1 MREYDRRQREAFTR
15 KRNLLLSDIT
25 HDLKTPITT
34 VAGYVQALNDGMV
47 EDPEK
52 QKQYLES
59 IRKKSLEMSE
69 LITLLFNYVK
79 LDSEG
84 FDLKKERINITELV
98 LQLVAGAYTDMEEAG
113 MIPDIDIPEEADY
126 AEIDKCSSAVHLQ
139 ICLRMLSSIMNR
151 EPA

>member
-1 MREYDRRQREAFTR
+1 M
-15 KRNLLLSDIT
+15 LSDIT

-79 LDSEG
+79 LDSEV
-84 FDLKKERINITELV
+84 FDLK
-98 LQLVAGAYTDMEEAG
+98 
-113 MIPDIDIPEEADY
+113 
-126 AEIDKCSSAVHLQ
+126 
-139 ICLRMLSSIMNR
+139 
-151 EPA
+151 